1 MTISSRSSRDVV
13 QNVLWVDDALILKEP
28 SVDSWSPS
36 QQLSSLVQPRTDITT
51 WITNPF
57 VVSEADK

>member
-1 MTISSRSSRDVV
+1 MTISSRSSRDV

-28 SVDSWSPS
+28 SVDSWSPP